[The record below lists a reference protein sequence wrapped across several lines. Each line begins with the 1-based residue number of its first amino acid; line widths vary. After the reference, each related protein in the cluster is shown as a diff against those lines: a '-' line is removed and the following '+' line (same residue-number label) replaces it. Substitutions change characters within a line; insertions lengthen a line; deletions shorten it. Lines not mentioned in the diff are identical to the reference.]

1 MSEEI
6 RHRFNRLTF
15 YTLLFTFLGV
25 SMTFIIFSSVGQ
37 ATITC
42 PTGQSVTQIG
52 TSSDKCGQFFQSGA
66 AQCLLIQSPQNQEVP
81 GCANQQITFPTAFPA
96 IPTKYGINFQCFS
109 NTPQNLA
116 GKTAD
121 QVCQGLG
128 VQVGHLFSIIWAY
141 NNFQSDNGE
150 TWTAMPA
157 AKTELYGNANHEL
170 TMDGIG
176 VTQGIFSVDCMTGS
190 TGTSAVLRPEFAGPS
205 DPGNPSGWREL
216 AAVHTFLDVPVSSTS
231 GFSCGS
237 GSGTQ
242 LISSSEAAVNA
253 TIQTLPQPVAFR
265 VVGIGGSGVGDNPVF
280 NNVNIG
286 LASVV
291 PALVSVQIGSSQGNI
306 QDVFTNKMFFFA
318 TAINPGLGFGNWE
331 PIFSWWACTC

>member
-1 MSEEI
+1 MVNDHVASRYSARSED
-6 RHRFNRLTF
+6 NLTQR
-15 YTLLFTFLGV
+15 TKASVIILLSLFSLTTFPFAGLGGGGAPDAQ
-25 SMTFIIFSSVGQ
+25 TF
-37 ATITC
+37 
-42 PTGQSVTQIG
+42 
-52 TSSDKCGQFFQSGA
+52 KSGV
-66 AQCLLIQSPQNQEVP
+66 AQCQLIQSPPNQEVP
-81 GCANQQITFPTAFPA
+81 GCSSQQITFPTTFSSV
-96 IPTKYGINFQCFS
+96 PTKYGIQFQCLA

-121 QVCQGLG
+121 QVCQSIG
-128 VQVGHLFSIIWAY
+128 VQTGHAFSIIWSY

-157 AKTELYGNANHEL
+157 AKTEIYGNPNHEL
-170 TMDGIG
+170 LFDGIG
-176 VTQGIFSVDCMTGS
+176 VIQAIFSVNCMTGS

-205 DPGNPSGWREL
+205 DPGNPTGWREL
-216 AAVHTFLDVPVSSTS
+216 AAVHTFLDAPVSSTS

-242 LISSSEAAVNA
+242 LISTGEAAVNT
-253 TIQTLPQPVAFR
+253 TIQTLTQPVAFR

-286 LASVV
+286 LASSV
-291 PALVSVQIGSSQGNI
+291 PIFVNVQIGASEGQI
-306 QDVFTNKMFFFA
+306 QTVFTNKMFFFA
-318 TAINPGLGFGNWE
+318 TAINPGLGFGNLE